1 MKKSLKAKNHDVTTN
16 DIMDFLVEHMATKEE
31 LRYEIGTLRAETK
44 EEMGKLRSET
54 KEEIGK
60 LRSDMIDYIGQ
71 QMNDLKVDLST
82 LIRQNDRK
90 VTLLLDI
97 LLANK
102 IITQSQAKKVH
113 SLSVA

>member
-1 MKKSLKAKNHDVTTN
+1 MKKLPKKVHRNVTTN
-16 DIMDFLVEHMATKEE
+16 DIMDFLVENMATKEE
-31 LRYEIGTLRAETK
+31 LRYEIG
-44 EEMGKLRSET
+44 KLRSE
-54 KEEIGK
+54 
-60 LRSDMIDYIGQ
+60 MIDYIGKQ
-71 QMNDLKVDLST
+71 IKDLKVDLSI

-102 IITQSQAKKVH
+102 IITTAQAKKVH